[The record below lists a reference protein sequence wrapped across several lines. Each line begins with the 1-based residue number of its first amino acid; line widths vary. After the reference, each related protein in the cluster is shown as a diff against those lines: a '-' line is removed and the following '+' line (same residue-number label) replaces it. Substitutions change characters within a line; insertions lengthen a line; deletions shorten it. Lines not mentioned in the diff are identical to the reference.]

1 MAKLYR
7 EFEVDQS
14 LQGLPVVGL
23 ISGFTDSG
31 STVAQISEHFFA
43 NLDHQLVFK
52 FNNDD
57 LLDYRSRRPTLFFEK
72 DHIESYEPPI
82 LAIYLMWDEADQPFL
97 LLEGYE
103 PDFRWEAFVA
113 AVRDL
118 FERFQLSSFTWVH
131 AIPFPIPHSRPTG
144 ITVSGNRHD
153 MITRYSEWKPETQVP
168 GNVVHLLEY
177 RLGEIG
183 VSTAGFVMLVPH
195 YLADNEVPKA
205 AISGLE
211 LISAATGL
219 IFPSDEIRERNH
231 RFEAK
236 VNQQV
241 QENAELAK
249 LISTLEQSYGNGD
262 SGPARAPIGKPQ
274 SEPPSADQI
283 ADELEKYL
291 ANMRRDDDKN

>member
-118 FERFQLSSFTWVH
+118 FEWFQLSSFTWVH

-183 VSTAGFVMLVPH
+183 LSTASFVMLVLH
-195 YLADNEVPKA
+195 YFADN
-205 AISGLE
+205 
-211 LISAATGL
+211 
-219 IFPSDEIRERNH
+219 
-231 RFEAK
+231 
-236 VNQQV
+236 
-241 QENAELAK
+241 
-249 LISTLEQSYGNGD
+249 
-262 SGPARAPIGKPQ
+262 
-274 SEPPSADQI
+274 
-283 ADELEKYL
+283 
-291 ANMRRDDDKN
+291 